1 MTANQYKSMAEL
13 RRALQ
18 LFAATLYDK
27 EETAIEVPSLYPVWA
42 ADIQYKANDIVQYG
56 TNSVGDPQLYLVLQ
70 AHKSQSDWLPDAT
83 ANLYKKMGISESG
96 YPIWTQPLCTA
107 DAYNFGD
114 IVSYN
119 GKLYKSIIAANVWSP
134 DAYPAGWEEYTEST
148 SDGDSGETGGSGTTE
163 PTEPDTP
170 STETIPDFV
179 QPTGAHDAYKKGDK
193 VKFEGKVYESLI
205 DSNTYSPSAYP
216 DGWKEVTE

>member
-27 EETAIEVPSLYPVWA
+27 EETAVEIASLYPVWA
-42 ADIQYKANDIVQYG
+42 ADKQYKVNDIVQYG
-56 TNSVGDPQLYLVLQ
+56 TNSVGDPQIYLVLQ

-83 ANLYKKMGISESG
+83 ASLYKNMGISESG
-96 YPIWTQPLCTA
+96 YPIWTQPLCA
-107 DAYNFGD
+107 VDAYNLGD

-119 GKLYKSIIAANVWSP
+119 GKLYKSIINANVWSP

-148 SDGDSGETGGSGTTE
+148 GGGDSGETGGGDSGTTE
-163 PTEPDTP
+163 PETP
-170 STETIPDFV
+170 PTETIPDFV

-193 VKFEGKVYESLI
+193 VKFEGKIYESLI
-205 DSNTYSPSAYP
+205 DANTYSPSAYP
-216 DGWKEVTE
+216 AGWKEVTK

>member
-27 EETAIEVPSLYPVWA
+27 EETAVEIASLYPVWA
-42 ADIQYKANDIVQYG
+42 ADKQYKVNDIVQYG

-83 ANLYKKMGISESG
+83 ASLYKKMGISESG
-96 YPIWTQPLCTA
+96 YPIWTQPLGA
-107 DAYNFGD
+107 VDAYNIGD

-119 GKLYKSIIAANVWSP
+119 GKLYKSIINANVWAP
-134 DAYPAGWEEYTEST
+134 DVYPAGWEEYTEST
-148 SDGDSGETGGSGTTE
+148 GGGDSGETGGGGTTE
-163 PTEPDTP
+163 PETP
-170 STETIPDFV
+170 PTETIPDFV

-193 VKFEGKVYESLI
+193 VKFEGKIYESLI
-205 DSNTYSPSAYP
+205 DANAYSPSAYP
-216 DGWKEVTE
+216 AGWKEITE

>member
-27 EETAIEVPSLYPVWA
+27 EETAVEVASLYPVWA
-42 ADIQYKANDIVQYG
+42 ADKQYKANDIVQYG

-83 ANLYKKMGISESG
+83 ASLYKKMGISESG
-96 YPIWTQPLCTA
+96 YPIWTQPLCA
-107 DAYNFGD
+107 VDAYNLGD

-148 SDGDSGETGGSGTTE
+148 SGGDSGETGGGDSGTT
-163 PTEPDTP
+163 DTP

-205 DSNTYSPSAYP
+205 DANTYSPSAYP
-216 DGWKEVTE
+216 AGWKEVTE